1 MSRVRRRRILP
12 AGPNIHIMDLEMMST
27 REQLLREIEAF
38 LADTGMS
45 AGRFG
50 QSTVG
55 DRAFVGTLRRGRDP
69 MLRTVD
75 RIRAFIAAERG
86 KKRRPKKKSR
96 AEPVL
101 AA

>member
-1 MSRVRRRRILP
+1 M
-12 AGPNIHIMDLEMMST
+12 NKNE
-27 REQLLREIEAF
+27 LLHEVEAF
-38 LADTGMS
+38 LKDTGMS

-50 QSTVG
+50 ELTVG

-75 RIRAFIAAERG
+75 RITKFIDAERA
-86 KKRRPKKKSR
+86 KMRRSKKKSKLVP
-96 AEPVL
+96 EL